1 MARPRVQPVTIG
13 PSGPGAPG
21 AGGGLA
27 VAPVRFGAERLSLI
41 AGPCVLEDEGM
52 AIEVARELV
61 RVTGALGIPFVFKAS
76 YAKANR
82 SAAASYRG
90 PGLDQGLAALAR
102 VRDAAGVPITSDVHE
117 TEEVPEAA
125 AVLDLLQIPAFL
137 CRQTALIEAAGA
149 SGKPVHIKKGQFL
162 DPASMARAV
171 EKARGAGAP
180 GVIVTERGSTFGYG
194 DLVVDFR
201 AFGVMAG
208 FGCPVFY
215 DATHSVQRPG
225 GEVTGGQREFIPL
238 LARAAVAAGVD
249 GIFLETHPDPARARS
264 DRECQWPLAQVEP
277 FLRSLLKIRA
287 AIADTVTMEELRA

>member
-1 MARPRVQPVTIG
+1 MSQRPVVEPVTIG
-13 PSGPGAPG
+13 R
-21 AGGGLA
+21 GG
-27 VAPVRFGAERLSLI
+27 VRFGADRLALI

-52 AIEVARELV
+52 ATEVARELA
-61 RVTGALGIPFVFKAS
+61 RITAALKIPFVFKAS

-82 SAAASYRG
+82 SAAGSYRG

-117 TEEVPEAA
+117 SDEVPEAA

-162 DPASMARAV
+162 DPASMGRAV
-171 EKARGAGAP
+171 EKARSAGAP
-180 GVIVTERGSTFGYG
+180 GVIVTERGTTFGYG

-201 AFGVMAG
+201 GFRIMAG
-208 FGCPVFY
+208 FGCPVFF

-225 GEVTGGQREFIPL
+225 GVETGGQREFIPL

-249 GIFLETHPDPARARS
+249 GLFLETHPDPARAKS
-264 DRECQWPLAQVEP
+264 DRESQWPLAQVEGL
-277 FLRSLLKIRA
+277 LRSLLKIREA
-287 AIADTVTMEELRA
+287 AADTVKMEEQRA

>member
-1 MARPRVQPVTIG
+1 MRSPFVAVPIG
-13 PSGPGAPG
+13 KA
-21 AGGGLA
+21 
-27 VAPVRFGAERLSLI
+27 RFGADRLSLI

-52 AIEVARELV
+52 ALEVARELS
-61 RVTGALGIPFVFKAS
+61 RVTALLEIPFVFKAS

-90 PGLDQGLAALAR
+90 PGLEPGLAALAR
-102 VRDAAGVPITSDVHE
+102 IRDAAGVPVTSDVHE

-137 CRQTALIEAAGA
+137 CRQTSLIEAAGA
-149 SGKPVHIKKGQFL
+149 SGKPVHLKKGQFL
-162 DPASMARAV
+162 DPASMGRAV
-171 EKARGAGAP
+171 DKARRAGAP
-180 GVIVTERGSTFGYG
+180 GVIVTERGTTFGYG

-201 AFGVMAG
+201 SLGIMAG
-208 FGCPVFY
+208 FGCPVFF

-225 GEVTGGQREFIPL
+225 GAETGGQREYIPL

-249 GIFLETHPDPARARS
+249 GIFLEVHPNPAKALS

-277 FLRSLLKIRA
+277 LLRSLLKIRA
-287 AIADTVTMEELRA
+287 AAADTVKMEAQRA